1 MFLFPV
7 AQCPTLFPQ
16 HKEVLNMK
24 NYQKPAVEIIS
35 FQETENVMVSAV
47 SYGLTED
54 IWDLSI

>member
-1 MFLFPV
+1 
-7 AQCPTLFPQ
+7 
-16 HKEVLNMK
+16 MK
-24 NYQKPAVEIIS
+24 NYQKPAIEIIS